1 MSDVLPSTAL
11 DLSRVQP
18 GGRPDLEDPPV
29 GPSPRVENLIRS
41 TIDEHYRCNRRGI
54 FIFARSPQLEM

>member
-1 MSDVLPSTAL
+1 MSNVLPLHRTRSFRRAA
-11 DLSRVQP
+11 
-18 GGRPDLEDPPV
+18 GHPDLEEPHV

-41 TIDEHYRCNRRGI
+41 IIDE